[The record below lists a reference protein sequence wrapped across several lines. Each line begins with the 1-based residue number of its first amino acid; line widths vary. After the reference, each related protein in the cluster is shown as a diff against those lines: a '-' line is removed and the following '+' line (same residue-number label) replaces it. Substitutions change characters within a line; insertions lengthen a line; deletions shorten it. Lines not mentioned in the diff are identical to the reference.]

1 MHMPHTVK
9 ARFLLGWMDKH
20 EAMGALK
27 ACVFN
32 PRLNSKKA
40 LALWKHYRDKVTAL
54 APRNVTPIV
63 EQALSAT
70 ETLIVQQQLAQ
81 LNAGP
86 KAAFHPRIIKIHPGD
101 LIARQ
106 FQVVTERSDLYGQQ
120 MQDDLT
126 RINHCLGIGLE
137 CNGQQFPTRLINSK
151 IQAIDLPHFEFTLL
165 PVGMV
170 NGQIQCQVVEWD
182 RYITAFSTDQGR
194 MVLWGGYHRT
204 YALLCQ
210 LAGDASGG
218 APLVTVM
225 TGMPD
230 VVNFLTKPS
239 FVRDTVL
246 GDRPALLRDF
256 LDEELFIE
264 VDLRKRRAQGR
275 IEIVRPGKFRVGIL
289 HVNHDS

>member
-1 MHMPHTVK
+1 MPQTVK

-20 EAMGALK
+20 EAMGALR
-27 ACVFN
+27 ACVFT
-32 PRLNSKKA
+32 PRLNSKK
-40 LALWKHYRDKVTAL
+40 LMALWKHYRDKVNAL

-63 EQALSAT
+63 EQALSAM
-70 ETLIVQQQLAQ
+70 EVPIVQQYLAG

-86 KAAFHPRIIKIHPGD
+86 KAAFNPRVIKIHPGD
-101 LIARQ
+101 MVARQ

-120 MQDDLT
+120 MQNDLT
-126 RINHCLGIGLE
+126 RVNHCLGIGLA
-137 CNGQQFPTRLINSK
+137 CNGQQFPTRLINPK
-151 IQAIDLPHFEFTLL
+151 ITAIDLPHFEFTLL
-165 PVGMV
+165 PVGV
-170 NGQIQCQVVEWD
+170 VHGQVRCQLVEWD

-230 VVNFLTKPS
+230 VVNFLTNPS
-239 FVRDTVL
+239 FVRDAVL

-264 VDLRKRRAQGR
+264 VDLRKRRAEGR
-275 IEIVRPGKFRVGIL
+275 VEILRPGKFRSGIL
-289 HVNHDS
+289 YVNDDS

>member
-1 MHMPHTVK
+1 MPQTVK
-9 ARFLLGWMDKH
+9 ARFLLGWMEQR
-20 EAMGALK
+20 EAMDALK

-32 PRLNSKKA
+32 PPLNSKKKSA
-40 LALWKHYRDKVTAL
+40 IWKHFRDKVTAL
-54 APRNVTPIV
+54 APRNITPIV
-63 EQALSAT
+63 EQPLTAT
-70 ETLIVQQQLAQ
+70 ETLIVQQHLAQ
-81 LNAGP
+81 LNASP
-86 KAAFHPRIIKIHPGD
+86 KAAFHPTIIKIHPGD

-106 FQVVTERSDLYGQQ
+106 FHVVTERSHLYSQQ

-126 RINHCLGIGLE
+126 RINHCLGIGLG

-151 IQAIDLPHFEFTLL
+151 ILAIDLPHFEFTLL
-165 PVGMV
+165 PVGIV
-170 NGQIQCQVVEWD
+170 NGQIQCQAVEWD
-182 RYITAFSTDQGR
+182 RYITAFRTDQGR

-218 APLVTVM
+218 APLITVM

-230 VVNFLTKPS
+230 VVNFLTNPS
-239 FVRDTVL
+239 FARDTVL

-264 VDLRKRRAQGR
+264 VNLRKRCAQGR
-275 IEIVRPGKFRVGIL
+275 VEIVHPGKFRVGIL
-289 HVNHDS
+289 HVNDDS